1 MLGPPPA
8 LIHIRYPP
16 PSPLPPSRPRL
27 FLRPLPFPFLPAVQ
41 FSPYLFFGCE
51 LKNRFDGT
59 LFRFPLRTAA
69 AARLSEISH
78 ASYSPE
84 SVMELLNQFKEA
96 ANR

>member
-1 MLGPPPA
+1 M
-8 LIHIRYPP
+8 P
-16 PSPLPPSRPRL
+16 PS
-27 FLRPLPFPFLPAVQ
+27 AQ

-78 ASYSPE
+78 ASYSPD
-84 SVMELLNQFKEA
+84 SVMDLLNQFKEA
-96 ANR
+96 ANRWVARSRVRGATVF